1 MDNISEE
8 INILLQSPNECIY
21 DVSLQRKKSNRRH
34 IIADIL
40 LVEGQGGKFVE
51 LVKEVIIYPASKD
64 VVSVID
70 FNEEESNV
78 TRDAVYPSAGHREYV
93 FRYD

>member
-8 INILLQSPNECIY
+8 INILLQSPNEYICIFAA
-21 DVSLQRKKSNRRH
+21 KKSNRRH
-34 IIADIL
+34 IIANIL

-64 VVSVID
+64 VVSGID

>member
-1 MDNISEE
+1 MNVYMMYLCSE
-8 INILLQSPNECIY
+8 
-21 DVSLQRKKSNRRH
+21 KKSNRRH

-51 LVKEVIIYPASKD
+51 LVKIIYQISKN
-64 VVSVID
+64 VVSVLKGID

>member
-8 INILLQSPNECIY
+8 INILLQSPNEYICIFAA
-21 DVSLQRKKSNRRH
+21 KKSNRRH

>member
-1 MDNISEE
+1 MNIYR
-8 INILLQSPNECIY
+8 CIFAA
-21 DVSLQRKKSNRRH
+21 KKSNRRH
-34 IIADIL
+34 IIANIL

-64 VVSVID
+64 VVSGID

>member
-8 INILLQSPNECIY
+8 INILLQSPNEYICIFAA
-21 DVSLQRKKSNRRH
+21 KKSNRRH
-34 IIADIL
+34 IIANIL

-51 LVKEVIIYPASKD
+51 LVKIIYPTSKN
-64 VVSVID
+64 VVSVLKGID

>member
-1 MDNISEE
+1 MNIY
-8 INILLQSPNECIY
+8 ICIFAA
-21 DVSLQRKKSNRRH
+21 KKSNRRH

-51 LVKEVIIYPASKD
+51 LVKIIYPASKD

>member
-8 INILLQSPNECIY
+8 INILLQSPNEYICIFAA
-21 DVSLQRKKSNRRH
+21 KKSNRRH
-34 IIADIL
+34 IIANIL

>member
-1 MDNISEE
+1 MNVYMMYLCSE
-8 INILLQSPNECIY
+8 
-21 DVSLQRKKSNRRH
+21 KKSNRRH
-34 IIADIL
+34 IIANIL

-64 VVSVID
+64 VVSGID

-78 TRDAVYPSAGHREYV
+78 TRDAVYPSAGYREYV